1 MAFQKEVKQTQALGS
16 AGQISKAF
24 HNYCNTFSAVV
35 AEADGVCVGCFVQST
50 DTDGKVKRASDK
62 AINGKIL
69 GVVVK
74 DRYINSCGTEAVH
87 TYKQGDN
94 VTILNAGNIFIEAK
108 VEAKQG
114 KYVHLSKADG
124 VLSFDDEI
132 DTTGVGATKV
142 YTGFR
147 VSKGNA
153 APDTA
158 NGIIEITTANA

>member
-1 MAFQKEVKQTQALGS
+1 MAFQKQVKQTQALGS

-24 HNYCNTFSAVV
+24 HNYCNTFSAI
-35 AEADGVCVGCFVQST
+35 AGDDKICVGCFVQAGAK
-50 DTDGKVKRASDK
+50 DGEVKGASGQ
-62 AINGKIL
+62 AITGTGKIL

-74 DRYINSCGTEAVH
+74 DHYISSETETH
-87 TYKQGDN
+87 IYREGDN
-94 VTILNAGNIFIEAK
+94 VTILNAGNIFIKAEVNAS
-108 VEAKQG
+108 QG
-114 KYVHLSKADG
+114 QYVFLKNDNGA
-124 VLSFDDEI
+124 LAFDDTNTLENH
-132 DTTGVGATKV
+132 T

>member
-1 MAFQKEVKQTQALGS
+1 MAFQKTVNQTQALGS

-24 HNYCNTFSAVV
+24 HNYCNTFSAVATDEHV
-35 AEADGVCVGCFVQST
+35 GVGCFVQAGAK
-50 DTDGKVKRASDK
+50 DGEVKGASGQE
-62 AINGKIL
+62 ITTKIL

-74 DRYINSCGTEAVH
+74 DKYISSNGTEAVDI
-87 TYKQGDN
+87 YRQGDN
-94 VTILNAGNIFIEAK
+94 VTILNAGNIFIK
-108 VEAKQG
+108 VEANAAVG

-124 VLSFDDEI
+124 ALLFEDTI
-132 DTTGVGATKV
+132 DTTGTDKV

-153 APDTA
+153 APDAA

>member
-1 MAFQKEVKQTQALGS
+1 MAFQKTVNKTQALGS

-24 HNYCNTFSAVV
+24 HNYCNTFSAI
-35 AEADGVCVGCFVQST
+35 AGDDSVCVGCFVQST
-50 DTDGKVKRASDK
+50 AKDGEVKGASNK
-62 AINGKIL
+62 AIDGKIL

-108 VEAKQG
+108 AEAKQG
-114 KYVHLSKADG
+114 QYVHLSKAAGD
-124 VLSFDDEI
+124 LSFDDAI
-132 DTTGVGATKV
+132 DTAGADKV

-147 VSKGNA
+147 VSVGNA
-153 APDTA
+153 DT
-158 NGIIEITTANA
+158 NKGIIEITTANA